1 MIHLPILQLS
11 CKQQKCVK
19 DPSKNVNSSEDF
31 LMLRL
36 KFMKYLSMDT
46 LDCLLLIVRNFTNL
60 FSCHLM
66 TGKNTLQVYEKAS

>member
-1 MIHLPILQLS
+1 MIHLPILELS

-46 LDCLLLIVRNFTNL
+46 LESTHDCEELHESIFLPSDDRKEY
-60 FSCHLM
+60 S
-66 TGKNTLQVYEKAS
+66 TGL